1 VTEQQ
6 ALRRLELALGVLGLT
21 VALLAFIIAL
31 DAIRYH
37 GLDLLDLHAHSLV
50 LIAIVLVDGVI
61 IVRACA
67 SLARQLRARW
77 AFLRA
82 LPVSEALVCEHR
94 VRVFP
99 GRALGA
105 FCAGLLRPAVYVSE
119 GTLRATGEAEL
130 HAILAHE
137 ERHRRRR
144 DPLRL
149 LLARVVSDAIG
160 PLPPFATLAD
170 RQAAIADLVADAAA
184 VDALGDVSP
193 LAAAFARFDER
204 GVGVAPERV
213 DRLVRQ
219 TPAETV
225 PYAVLVAAAA
235 VLAGIAA
242 LLAPMLLLHW
252 HPDLVLPV
260 STEPAV
266 LIAVC
271 APACLAAHR
280 AGLCLRPSP

>member
-37 GLDLLDLHAHSLV
+37 GLGLLDLHVHSVV
-50 LIAIVLVDGVI
+50 LIAIGLVDGVI
-61 IVRACA
+61 IARGCA
-67 SLARQLRARW
+67 SLARQLRAHR

-82 LPVSEALVCEHR
+82 LPVSEALVCGHP

-99 GRALGA
+99 SRALGA
-105 FCAGLLRPAVYVSE
+105 FCAGLLRPTVYISE
-119 GTLRATGEAEL
+119 GTLRATAAGEL

-149 LLARVVSDAIG
+149 LLARMVSDAIR
-160 PLPPFATLAD
+160 PLPPFAALAE

-184 VDALGDVSP
+184 VDALGDVTP
-193 LAAAFARFDER
+193 LASALLTFDER
-204 GVGVAPERV
+204 GGGVAPERV
-213 DRLVRQ
+213 DRLVRE
-219 TPAETV
+219 TPGETV
-225 PYAVLVAAAA
+225 SSLLLLAAAA
-235 VLAGIAA
+235 ALAGIAA
-242 LLAPMLLLHW
+242 LVAPMLLLDW
-252 HPDLVLPV
+252 HPDLALPV
-260 STEPAV
+260 LIEPAA

-271 APACLAAHR
+271 APACLAARR
-280 AGLCLRPSP
+280 AGVCLRPST